1 MLSWSHLLI
10 LLNRHCSWFR
20 FSIPIGQ
27 HGALSYDVWWDWQIT
42 AYFVALATPQ
52 TTQVV
57 SVVDK
62 VGGTEKLMQQSDIGG
77 STAVKLDF
85 SLDTPIIIMPR
96 CSDSQE

>member
-1 MLSWSHLLI
+1 
-10 LLNRHCSWFR
+10 
-20 FSIPIGQ
+20 
-27 HGALSYDVWWDWQIT
+27 
-42 AYFVALATPQ
+42 
-52 TTQVV
+52 
-57 SVVDK
+57 VDK

>member
-1 MLSWSHLLI
+1 LLFQI
-10 LLNRHCSWFR
+10 KVWR
-20 FSIPIGQ
+20 FWGIRSFEAVG
-27 HGALSYDVWWDWQIT
+27 GALSYDVWWDWQVT

-62 VGGTEKLMQQSDIGG
+62 VGGIEKLIQQSDIGG